1 MKLLV
6 TIGLIIILSPVLSQ
20 TNGLGRL
27 EIWGWN
33 AEIED
38 FRDLY
43 LEKTGVD
50 LAKSYAC
57 AAELSKMGYK
67 NSSSIIYPDDIQA
80 FLTGQINWETTDRL
94 VIIRE
99 FPTTRFTEIL
109 KDTILQSDI
118 EQLLNRLKN
127 DQTLLN
133 LQSQIKGF
141 TNLDLI
147 LIGTT
152 TPLNIPLRDNCNAIC
167 REIESDSFD
176 IQRNTAEILT
186 AMLSTPDPATFY
198 TAIKFIRDYKDR
210 SYIENELN
218 LKMALTLKDFLSS
231 NLQTF
236 QDDAVDFLTSLYPD
250 RENWMVKDWKAWLE
264 QDE

>member
-20 TNGLGRL
+20 SNGLGRL

-33 AEIED
+33 GAIED

-43 LEKTGVD
+43 LEKIGVD
-50 LAKSYAC
+50 LAKSYVC

-67 NSSSIIYPDDIQA
+67 NASSIIYPDDIQA

-99 FPTTRFTEIL
+99 FPTTRFTEML

-118 EQLLNRLKN
+118 EQLLNSLKN
-127 DQTLLN
+127 DLTLLN
-133 LQSQIKGF
+133 VQSQIRGF

-152 TPLNIPLRDNCNAIC
+152 IPLNTPLRDNCNAIC
-167 REIESDSFD
+167 REIESASLV
-176 IQRNTAEILT
+176 IQKNTAEILT
-186 AMLSTPDPATFY
+186 SMLSTPDPTTFY
-198 TAIKFIRDYKDR
+198 NAIKFIRDYKDR

-218 LKMALTLKDFLSS
+218 LKMALTLNDFLSS

-236 QDDAVDFLTSLYPD
+236 QNDAVDFLTSLFPD
-250 RENWMVKDWKAWLE
+250 KDNWMVNEWKVWLE